1 MSLRDLTQISIEID
15 ISGTSQKH
23 LKRDVFFVTSL
34 RGLKYIS
41 KKMFF
46 CDVFKTSQAY
56 LKKDVFSVTS
66 ETSQK
71 YLLQVFLVFRKYFT
85 KMIWCDFRRLII
97 SDKID
102 VGPSETFKK
111 WNFLWEQYID
121 ISQVCPVGW
130 YLRESFGKSRI
141 VKTQYCFTYYCQ
153 WFFSTDK
160 TLYNLLSL

>member
-15 ISGTSQKH
+15 ISETSQKH

-111 WNFLWEQYID
+111 
-121 ISQVCPVGW
+121 
-130 YLRESFGKSRI
+130 
-141 VKTQYCFTYYCQ
+141 
-153 WFFSTDK
+153 
-160 TLYNLLSL
+160 